1 MASSKGGLGGKG
13 MSALF
18 RDNTQN
24 VRVEIDG
31 GLTTQEIDIHLI
43 DRNPSQPRKS
53 FDEEALKSMAA
64 SISMYGVLQPI
75 LLVKS
80 EGGRY
85 LIIAGE
91 RRFRA
96 SLLAGLKTIPAI
108 IKELSPQEIQ
118 EISLIENLHREN
130 LNAIEAAEGI
140 KELME
145 NHGLTQEEVAVRIGK
160 SRPYVTNTLRLLQLP
175 DEVMEMVKE
184 GKLSPGHAR
193 TILTV
198 DNKEKLIE
206 FAKLAC
212 DEDISVRDLERIVQ
226 NYFADS
232 SQQEKQTKRKAKE
245 PLPIELKAFV
255 SDMKRLFATKVKLV
269 RNGSR
274 GRITI
279 DYFSDDDLERIH
291 AIMQLLQIYNNQNN
305 KPN

>member
-1 MASSKGGLGGKG
+1 

-118 EISLIENLHREN
+118 EISLI
-130 LNAIEAAEGI
+130 AW
-140 KELME
+140 
-145 NHGLTQEEVAVRIGK
+145 Q
-160 SRPYVTNTLRLLQLP
+160 
-175 DEVMEMVKE
+175 
-184 GKLSPGHAR
+184 
-193 TILTV
+193 
-198 DNKEKLIE
+198 
-206 FAKLAC
+206 
-212 DEDISVRDLERIVQ
+212 
-226 NYFADS
+226 
-232 SQQEKQTKRKAKE
+232 KRYQFPE
-245 PLPIELKAFV
+245 PF
-255 SDMKRLFATKVKLV
+255 
-269 RNGSR
+269 
-274 GRITI
+274 
-279 DYFSDDDLERIH
+279 
-291 AIMQLLQIYNNQNN
+291 
-305 KPN
+305 